1 MKTFARRCKQAVR
14 PIFQSAVNGNRFVLV
29 VLQIVLVLRFWGRL
43 LEGQEFVWAAT
54 ASPARVR
61 GERRRR
67 GKNLPSPLH
76 WQLVALRLRPT
87 QSRQSAS
94 PRSRG
99 TGGAFHTP
107 DRRKVLLLIIYS
119 GAQPKILRPSQGVLS
134 INLHLKSSF
143 LLLLLPAEQTTG
155 RLCQVSIEGSSGS
168 QDGKKNQQNCLS
180 PHLKEPQ
187 IKI

>member
-1 MKTFARRCKQAVR
+1 MFSTSEADISKVR
-14 PIFQSAVNGNRFVLV
+14 NLCEPPQ
-29 VLQIVLVLRFWGRL
+29 
-43 LEGQEFVWAAT
+43 

-67 GKNLPSPLH
+67 EKNLPRPP
-76 WQLVALRLRPT
+76 APAADAPRLRPT

-107 DRRKVLLLIIYS
+107 DRRKVLLHLIIYS
-119 GAQPKILRPSQGVLS
+119 DAQPKISRPYQGVLS
-134 INLHLKSSF
+134 INLHRKSSLL

-155 RLCQVSIEGSSGS
+155 RPCQVSIEGSSGS
-168 QDGKKNQQNCLS
+168 PNGKSQQNCLS